1 MATTAAPAQ
10 AAHLNEHSY
19 GEKSGIWSWIT
30 TVDHKRIGVLY
41 LFTALTFFL
50 IGGLEAEVIRLQLQG
65 PNGRIVS
72 AEFYN
77 QLFTMHGTTMIFL
90 AVMPLS
96 AAFFNYMIPLMIG
109 ARDVAFPRLNALSY
123 WIFPSGALFLNS
135 SWLFGLAPAGG
146 WFGYATLTTAQ
157 FSPRHTI
164 DFWMLG
170 LQILG
175 LSSML
180 AGFNFLVTIINM
192 RAPGM
197 TLMRMPVFVW
207 MSFVTQFLLVLA
219 FPAITVALILLMFD
233 RFFGTLFYAP
243 AAGADP
249 LLWQHLFWIFGHPEV
264 YILILP
270 AMGIV
275 SEVLPT
281 FARKP
286 RFGAPLVF
294 FSGITIGFL

>member
-96 AAFFNYMIPLMIG
+96 AAFFNFIMPLQIG
-109 ARDVAFPRLNALSY
+109 ARDVAFPRLNAFSL
-123 WIFPSGALFLNS
+123 WTFVAGAIILNIGWFLPEATH
-135 SWLFGLAPAGG
+135 GAPDGG
-146 WFGYATLTTAQ
+146 WFGYAPLTSKQ
-157 FSPRHTI
+157 FIPKHSI
-164 DFWMLG
+164 DYWVMG
-170 LQILG
+170 L
-175 LSSML
+175 
-180 AGFNFLVTIINM
+180 
-192 RAPGM
+192 
-197 TLMRMPVFVW
+197 
-207 MSFVTQFLLVLA
+207 
-219 FPAITVALILLMFD
+219 
-233 RFFGTLFYAP
+233 
-243 AAGADP
+243 
-249 LLWQHLFWIFGHPEV
+249 
-264 YILILP
+264 
-270 AMGIV
+270 
-275 SEVLPT
+275 
-281 FARKP
+281 
-286 RFGAPLVF
+286 
-294 FSGITIGFL
+294 